1 MNKIAGYSFCVA
13 SLGMFSMVLL
23 YVIVLQP
30 PAGDWLERVAYIK
43 ANWTLLATH
52 WRIEFLCAVALS
64 WVALHFSSR
73 TSWWYLVAIGQLS
86 MLVEYMLML
95 GGYPEVKSEEGFQ
108 LVNRMAIWIFAAS
121 NLVWLVGMAGLY
133 SGASAWLKST
143 GMVLSGVCALFF
155 LAFVLGFVTMKQ
167 AAVVG
172 PLVMLLY
179 LLNAWYGIRVLSKL

>member
-1 MNKIAGYSFCVA
+1 MNKIAGYTFTAA
-13 SLGMFSMVLL
+13 SLGMFIMILL
-23 YVIVLQP
+23 YVVALQT
-30 PAGDWLERVAYIK
+30 PAGDWLVKVAHIE

-73 TSWWYLVAIGQLS
+73 SSWWYLVAIGHML
-86 MLVEYMLML
+86 MLVEYVLML
-95 GGYPEVKSEEGFQ
+95 GGYPEVKSEEGFH
-108 LVNRMAIWIFAAS
+108 LVNQMAIWVFAAS
-121 NLVWLVGMAGLY
+121 NLVWLAGMVGVY

-143 GMVLSGVCALFF
+143 GMVLSGVCALIF

-167 AAVVG
+167 AAIAG

-179 LLNAWYGIRVLSKL
+179 LLNAWYGIRVLSKT